1 MCRRTTALGRS
12 AWPSRHT
19 VEYLL
24 EHLGQRVILAARWG
38 FGALAL
44 DLLDHG
50 DDLLDKS
57 AVHGIKFTNCQFV
70 VVVDHGLAPLTVA
83 LCAVVVSGLCRARD
97 DFTVI
102 RIT

>member
-38 FGALAL
+38 FLALA
-44 DLLDHG
+44 LLDHG

>member
-1 MCRRTTALGRS
+1 MCRRTTVLGRS

-19 VEYLL
+19 VEDLL

-38 FGALAL
+38 FLAL
-44 DLLDHG
+44 GLIDHG